1 MTIATRPPRHSFRF
15 RGRNFLAL
23 VLRPE
28 KPLPDWLA
36 DLDQWLERSP
46 GFFTGK
52 PLILDLAGLDFS
64 RSEIVEVLAELGQR
78 AIRILGIE
86 GADAAVLDDSL
97 PPLLTGGRTS
107 GSVEAVDAIAR
118 KPPPA
123 RAAPKPAKAA
133 PPPKSAASAAPA
145 KAAAAGKAAEPGEA
159 AAPAKPADP
168 AASANDDEP
177 AKAAEKGESADLPAA
192 APPVTQVP
200 SLLIEAPVRSGQTII
215 NPDGDVIILGAV
227 ASGAEVIA
235 AGSIH
240 VYGALRGRALAGA
253 YGNESARIFCR
264 RFEAELVAIGGYYK
278 VTEETETGLRQ
289 KPVQAWLSGN
299 DLKMA
304 SLDQAENEREIAT
317 WRKS

>member
-1 MTIATRPPRHSFRF
+1 
-15 RGRNFLAL
+15 
-23 VLRPE
+23 
-28 KPLPDWLA
+28 
-36 DLDQWLERSP
+36 
-46 GFFTGK
+46 
-52 PLILDLAGLDFS
+52 
-64 RSEIVEVLAELGQR
+64 
-78 AIRILGIE
+78 
-86 GADAAVLDDSL
+86 
-97 PPLLTGGRTS
+97 
-107 GSVEAVDAIAR
+107 
-118 KPPPA
+118 
-123 RAAPKPAKAA
+123 
-133 PPPKSAASAAPA
+133 
-145 KAAAAGKAAEPGEA
+145 
-159 AAPAKPADP
+159 
-168 AASANDDEP
+168 
-177 AKAAEKGESADLPAA
+177 
-192 APPVTQVP
+192 VP

>member
-23 VLRPE
+23 VLKPE
-28 KPLPDWLA
+28 KPLADWFA

-52 PLILDLAGLDFS
+52 PLILDLAGLGFERAD
-64 RSEIVEVLAELGQR
+64 IVEVLAELSKR

-86 GADAAVLDDSL
+86 GGDPAALDDSL

-107 GSVEAVDAIAR
+107 GSVEAVEAIAR

-123 RAAPKPAKAA
+123 
-133 PPPKSAASAAPA
+133 
-145 KAAAAGKAAEPGEA
+145 AAAARPAKTAEAAGPARAAESDKAAEPDRTPERGKDAE
-159 AAPAKPADP
+159 PDK
-168 AASANDDEP
+168 ASA
-177 AKAAEKGESADLPAA
+177 AA
-192 APPVTQVP
+192 APPAPQVP
-200 SLLIEAPVRSGQTII
+200 SLLIEAPVRSGQTIM
-215 NPDGDVIILGAV
+215 NADGDVIILGSV

-264 RFEAELVAIGGYYK
+264 RFEAELIAIGGYYK
-278 VTEETETGLRQ
+278 VTEDTEIGLRH

-299 DLKMA
+299 ELKIA
-304 SLDQAENEREIAT
+304 SLDQPENEKEIVK

>member
-28 KPLPDWLA
+28 KPLADWLGE
-36 DLDQWLERSP
+36 LDKWLERSP

-52 PLILDLAGLDFS
+52 PLILDVSGLGFAKSD
-64 RSEIVEVLAELGQR
+64 IAEVIAELGKR
-78 AIRILGIE
+78 AIRILGME
-86 GADAAVLDDSL
+86 GADADAVDESL

-118 KPPPA
+118 RAPA
-123 RAAPKPAKAA
+123 EATKAAEATKPAEAA
-133 PPPKSAASAAPA
+133 KTTDAANRAEPIKPSESGKPADAAERTGGGEAEKSTTADASAA
-145 KAAAAGKAAEPGEA
+145 
-159 AAPAKPADP
+159 AAP
-168 AASANDDEP
+168 
-177 AKAAEKGESADLPAA
+177 
-192 APPVTQVP
+192 QVP
-200 SLLIEAPVRSGQTII
+200 SLLMETPVRSGQTVM
-215 NPDGDVIILGAV
+215 NPDGDVIILGSV

-240 VYGALRGRALAGA
+240 VYGTLRGRALAGA
-253 YGNESARIFCR
+253 YGNESARVFCR
-264 RFEAELVAIGGYYK
+264 RFEAELIAVGGYYK
-278 VTEETETGLRQ
+278 VTEDTESGLRS

-299 DLKMA
+299 ELMVA
-304 SLDQAENEREIAT
+304 SLDQADKEMGT

>member
-28 KPLPDWLA
+28 KPLADWLA

-52 PLILDLAGLDFS
+52 PLILDLAGLGFE

-86 GADAAVLDDSL
+86 GADAAALDDTL

-107 GSVEAVDAIAR
+107 GSVEALDAIAR

-123 RAAPKPAKAA
+123 RAAAKPAKAA
-133 PPPKSAASAAPA
+133 PPPKSAASKAAAPA
-145 KAAAAGKAAEPGEA
+145 KAAERDAAAG
-159 AAPAKPADP
+159 
-168 AASANDDEP
+168 P
-177 AKAAEKGESADLPAA
+177 AKAADPAPPTKDGDPATPTEKGEITDLAA
-192 APPVTQVP
+192 AVPAIPQVP

-264 RFEAELVAIGGYYK
+264 RFEAELIAIGGYYK
-278 VTEETETGLRQ
+278 VTEETETSLRH

-304 SLDQAENEREIAT
+304 SLDQSENEREIAT